1 MTLAPSPLLSAE
13 ESRQAARTLRGWSE
27 DDQALLA
34 AALQALLDQWR
45 GAWGLA
51 PAEGG
56 AVELRSCP
64 IEDDTW
70 ETLSWSPLDEPGAA
84 SGVLW
89 SLRGGM
95 AGTGLV
101 AVPLRRHRP
110 ALDALHEALFQEP
123 PGAAAGPERL
133 ADRLLRAA
141 WADWNKRLAFLLPA
155 EGGTAPAGAEAVAL
169 IRRPWSGAL
178 VASLPW
184 CGRDMALLL
193 TAELVSAF
201 LGRQRGRVPA
211 AQPTGKAPAPLVPLF
226 QVVKDEGVALRVEL
240 AEMEVDLG
248 TLAGLRQ
255 GDVLRTSHRLDAPL
269 LLTGQGQAERVTRCI
284 GHLGRQDDWRAIEL
298 LPHGAPAGNGTAS

>member
-13 ESRQAARTLRGWSE
+13 ESRQAARPLRGWSE
-27 DDQALLA
+27 DDQAVLA
-34 AALQALLDQWR
+34 GALQALLDQWH

-51 PAEGG
+51 PTEGG
-56 AVELRSCP
+56 AVALRSCP
-64 IEDDTW
+64 IEDDSW
-70 ETLSWSPLDEPGAA
+70 DTLSWSPLDEPGAV

-89 SLRGGM
+89 SLPGGT
-95 AGTGLV
+95 GTGLV

-110 ALDALHEALFQEP
+110 ALDALHEALFHEP
-123 PGAAAGPERL
+123 PAAAAGPGRL
-133 ADRLLRAA
+133 ADRLLRAV
-141 WADWNKRLAFLLPA
+141 WDDWNKRLAGLLAA
-155 EGGTAPAGAEAVAL
+155 ESGTAPTGSEAAAL

-178 VASLPW
+178 VAVLPW

-193 TAELVSAF
+193 TVEFVSAF
-201 LGRQRGRVPA
+201 LGRLRGRVSA
-211 AQPTGKAPAPLVPLF
+211 AQPPRKAPAPLVPLF

-284 GHLGRQDDWRAIEL
+284 GYLGRQDDWRAIEL

>member
-13 ESRQAARTLRGWSE
+13 ESRRAARPLRGWSE

-34 AALQALLDQWR
+34 GALQALLDQWR
-45 GAWGLA
+45 GAWGLVA

-56 AVELRSCP
+56 RVEIRSCP
-64 IEDDTW
+64 VEDGAW
-70 ETLSWSPLDEPGAA
+70 GASSWFPLDESGAE
-84 SGVLW
+84 SVVLW
-89 SLRGGM
+89 SLRGNT
-95 AGTGLV
+95 AGTGLA
-101 AVPLRRHRP
+101 AVPLRRPRP
-110 ALDALHEALFQEP
+110 ALDALHEALFHEP
-123 PGAAAGPERL
+123 PGAEAGPERL

-141 WADWNKRLAFLLPA
+141 WADWNKRLAGLLPA
-155 EGGTAPAGAEAVAL
+155 EGGTAPSGSEAAAL

-193 TAELVSAF
+193 TTDLVSSLLA
-201 LGRQRGRVPA
+201 RQRGRAPA
-211 AQPTGKAPAPLVPLF
+211 ARPADQTPLVPLF
-226 QVVKDEGVALRVEL
+226 QVLKGEGVALRIEL

-269 LLTGQGQAERVTRCI
+269 LLTGPGEAKRVIRCI
-284 GHLGRQDDWRAIEL
+284 GHLGRQGEWRAIEL